1 MKNLTEK
8 FLSVI
13 AALNREGVDYV
24 LIGGF
29 AVVLHGSNRMT
40 EDIDIC
46 IRNNEENVERLR
58 KALYMVFKDDSIKE
72 ITVPEIE
79 NYSVIRYGNE
89 DNFTM
94 DIIGNPGDGF
104 LFENIVSEQIEV
116 DGVEVRIATLESL
129 YKMKEKTY
137 RPIDQIDL
145 VFLAAGINKKGGV
158 K

>member
-8 FLSVI
+8 FLSVLE
-13 AALNREGVDYV
+13 ALNREGVDYV

-58 KALYMVFKDDSIKE
+58 KALYMVFKDDSIEE

-94 DIIGNPGDGF
+94 DIIGNLGEAF
-104 LFENIVSEQIEV
+104 SIENIVSEQIEV
-116 DGVEVRIATLESL
+116 DGVKVRIATLESL

-145 VFLAAGINKKGGV
+145 IFLAAGINAKGGD

>member
-8 FLSVI
+8 FLSVLE
-13 AALNREGVDYV
+13 ALNREGVDYV

-29 AVVLHGSNRMT
+29 AVVLHGSNRMI

-46 IRNNEENVERLR
+46 IRNNEENIERLR

-79 NYSVIRYGNE
+79 NYSVIRYGND

-94 DIIGNPGDGF
+94 DIIGNPVHGF
-104 LFENIVSEQIEV
+104 SFENIVSEQIEV
-116 DGVEVRIATLESL
+116 DGVKVRIATLESL

-145 VFLAAGINKKGGV
+145 IFLAAGINSKGGD

>member
-1 MKNLTEK
+1 MRNLTEK
-8 FLSVI
+8 FLAVI
-13 AALNREGVDYV
+13 DSLNREGVDYV

-58 KALYMVFKDDSIKE
+58 KALFSVFKDESIEE
-72 ITVPEIE
+72 ITVPELE
-79 NYSVIRYGNE
+79 NYSVIRYGNQ

-94 DIIGNPGDGF
+94 DIIGNLGEAF
-104 LFENIVSEQIEV
+104 SIENIVSEQIEV
-116 DGVEVRIATLESL
+116 DGVKVRIATLESL

-137 RPIDQIDL
+137 RPIDQMDL
-145 VFLAAGINKKGGV
+145 FFLAAGIKSKGGD

>member
-8 FLSVI
+8 FLSVLE
-13 AALNREGVDYV
+13 ALNREGVDYV

-29 AVVLHGSNRMT
+29 AVVLHGSNSMT

-79 NYSVIRYGNE
+79 NYSVIRYGND

-94 DIIGNPGDGF
+94 DIIGNPGEAF
-104 LFENIVSEQIEV
+104 SIENIVSEQIEV
-116 DGVEVRIATLESL
+116 DGVKVRIATLESL

-145 VFLAAGINKKGGV
+145 IFLAAGINSKGGD

>member
-8 FLSVI
+8 FLSVLE
-13 AALNREGVDYV
+13 ALNREGVDYV